1 MSVVKDGSHNK
12 VRVVIRPLL
21 LKIYVG
27 SGTLSPNQIPE
38 GLLFVCNIH
47 WNPLACI
54 YRPNY

>member
-21 LKIYVG
+21 VKISVG

-38 GLLFVCNIH
+38 GLLFMCNIH
-47 WNPLACI
+47 WKPFSMYI
-54 YRPNY
+54 